1 MCRRCC
7 GRKVET
13 HIMNTRMI
21 LASALGAALLASPM
35 AASAT
40 SKASKPA
47 ATASKDTCKNL
58 KGQAL
63 KDCKA
68 RVAAAKKAAKPK

>member
-1 MCRRCC
+1 
-7 GRKVET
+7 
-13 HIMNTRMI
+13 MNSRMI
-21 LASALGAALLASPM
+21 LASVTGAILLASPL

-40 SKASKPA
+40 STKASKPA
-47 ATASKDTCKNL
+47 AAASNSCKSL

-68 RVAAAKKAAKPK
+68 KAEAAKKAAKTK